1 MPDLPVNHYRGR
13 DGASLVYRELGD
25 GRPVVLIHGFF
36 STAYVNWIR
45 YGHAKLLA
53 DSGFRVIMPDLR
65 AHGGSDKTHDPQ
77 HYPRDVLADDAFG
90 LIEQL
95 GLTDYDLGG
104 YSLGA
109 RTTVRMLVRGA
120 QPGRAVVAGM
130 GLGGI
135 TGVEKRNE
143 FFACVFDGLGTHE
156 RGSEE
161 RAQETLDRIEGPEKP
176 AAIALH
182 ARFLLD
188 NGRAPDALALLK
200 SAAANG
206 TLPPRGLRLLVDAA
220 LATGDTRTALATL
233 PQIARTQSI
242 APEDQVD
249 LDTRT
254 YAAALAATPD
264 GYQLKW
270 VRRITS

>member
-90 LIEQL
+90 LIDQL

-120 QPGRAVVAGM
+120 QPGRAIVAGM

-135 TGVEKRNE
+135 TEVEKRNE
-143 FFACVFDGLGTHE
+143 FFARVFDGLGTHQ

-161 RAQETLDRIEGPEKP
+161 WRSEAFMHTTGGDPVP
-176 AAIALH
+176 
-182 ARFLLD
+182 
-188 NGRAPDALALLK
+188 
-200 SAAANG
+200 
-206 TLPPRGLRLLVDAA
+206 LRLVLETSVGATVDELAGITTPTLVVMGDDDRGHGSGAELADAMPLAKFVEVPGNHMSAVTDPA
-220 LATGDTRTALATL
+220 LG
-233 PQIARTQSI
+233 IAMR
-242 APEDQVD
+242 DF
-249 LDTRT
+249 L
-254 YAAALAATPD
+254 
-264 GYQLKW
+264 
-270 VRRITS
+270 VR

>member
-65 AHGGSDKTHDPQ
+65 AHGGSDKTHNPQ

-90 LIEQL
+90 LIDQL

-135 TGVEKRNE
+135 TEVEKRNE
-143 FFACVFDGLGTHE
+143 FFARVFDGLGTHQ

-161 RAQETLDRIEGPEKP
+161 WRSEAFMHTTGGDPVP
-176 AAIALH
+176 
-182 ARFLLD
+182 
-188 NGRAPDALALLK
+188 
-200 SAAANG
+200 
-206 TLPPRGLRLLVDAA
+206 LRLVLETSVGATVDELAGITTPTLVVMGDDDRGHGSGAELADAMPLAKFVEVPGNHMSAVTDPA
-220 LATGDTRTALATL
+220 LG
-233 PQIARTQSI
+233 IAMR
-242 APEDQVD
+242 DF
-249 LDTRT
+249 L
-254 YAAALAATPD
+254 
-264 GYQLKW
+264 
-270 VRRITS
+270 VR

>member
-1 MPDLPVNHYRGR
+1 MPRMPDLPVNHYRGR
-13 DGASLVYRELGD
+13 DGASLVYRDLGD

-135 TGVEKRNE
+135 TEVEKRNE
-143 FFACVFDGLGTHE
+143 FFARVFDGLGTHQ

-161 RAQETLDRIEGPEKP
+161 WRSEAFMHTTGGDPVP
-176 AAIALH
+176 
-182 ARFLLD
+182 
-188 NGRAPDALALLK
+188 
-200 SAAANG
+200 
-206 TLPPRGLRLLVDAA
+206 LRLVLETSVGATVDELAGITTPTLVVMGDDDRGHGSGAELADAMPLAKFVEVPGNHMSAVTDPA
-220 LATGDTRTALATL
+220 LG
-233 PQIARTQSI
+233 IAMR
-242 APEDQVD
+242 DF
-249 LDTRT
+249 L
-254 YAAALAATPD
+254 
-264 GYQLKW
+264 
-270 VRRITS
+270 VR

>member
-1 MPDLPVNHYRGR
+1 
-13 DGASLVYRELGD
+13 
-25 GRPVVLIHGFF
+25 VLIHGFF

-65 AHGGSDKTHDPQ
+65 AHGGSDKTHNPQ

-90 LIEQL
+90 LIDQL

-120 QPGRAVVAGM
+120 QPGRAIVAGM

-135 TGVEKRNE
+135 TEVEKRNE
-143 FFACVFDGLGTHE
+143 FFARVFDGLGTHE

-161 RAQETLDRIEGPEKP
+161 WRSEAFMHTTGGDPVP
-176 AAIALH
+176 
-182 ARFLLD
+182 
-188 NGRAPDALALLK
+188 
-200 SAAANG
+200 
-206 TLPPRGLRLLVDAA
+206 LRLVLETSVGATVDELAGITTPTLVVMGEDDRGHGSGAELADAMPLAKFVEVPGNHMSAVTDPA
-220 LATGDTRTALATL
+220 LG
-233 PQIARTQSI
+233 IAMR
-242 APEDQVD
+242 DF
-249 LDTRT
+249 L
-254 YAAALAATPD
+254 
-264 GYQLKW
+264 
-270 VRRITS
+270 VR

>member
-65 AHGGSDKTHDPQ
+65 AHGGSDKTHNPQ

-90 LIEQL
+90 LIDQL

-120 QPGRAVVAGM
+120 QPGRAIVAGM

-135 TGVEKRNE
+135 TEVEKRNE
-143 FFACVFDGLGTHE
+143 FFARVFDGLGTHE

-161 RAQETLDRIEGPEKP
+161 WRSEAFMHTTGGDPVP
-176 AAIALH
+176 
-182 ARFLLD
+182 
-188 NGRAPDALALLK
+188 
-200 SAAANG
+200 
-206 TLPPRGLRLLVDAA
+206 LRLVLETSVGATVDELAGITTPTLVVMGEDDRGHGSGAELADAMPLAKFVEVPGNHMSAVTDPA
-220 LATGDTRTALATL
+220 LG
-233 PQIARTQSI
+233 IAMR
-242 APEDQVD
+242 DF
-249 LDTRT
+249 L
-254 YAAALAATPD
+254 
-264 GYQLKW
+264 
-270 VRRITS
+270 VR

>member
-65 AHGGSDKTHDPQ
+65 AHGGSDKTHNPQ

-90 LIEQL
+90 LIDQL

-120 QPGRAVVAGM
+120 QPGRAIVAGM

-135 TGVEKRNE
+135 TEVEKRNE
-143 FFACVFDGLGTHE
+143 FFARVFDGIGTHQ

-161 RAQETLDRIEGPEKP
+161 WRSEAFMHTTGGDPVP
-176 AAIALH
+176 
-182 ARFLLD
+182 
-188 NGRAPDALALLK
+188 
-200 SAAANG
+200 
-206 TLPPRGLRLLVDAA
+206 LRLVLETSVGATADELAGITTPTLVVMGDDDRGHGSGAELADAMPLAKFVEVPGNHMSAVTDPA
-220 LATGDTRTALATL
+220 LG
-233 PQIARTQSI
+233 IAMR
-242 APEDQVD
+242 DF
-249 LDTRT
+249 L
-254 YAAALAATPD
+254 
-264 GYQLKW
+264 
-270 VRRITS
+270 VR

>member
-13 DGASLVYRELGD
+13 DGASLVYRDLGD

-120 QPGRAVVAGM
+120 QPGRAIVAGM

-135 TGVEKRNE
+135 TEVEKRNE
-143 FFACVFDGLGTHE
+143 FFARVFDGLGTHQ

-161 RAQETLDRIEGPEKP
+161 WRSEAFMHTTGGDPVP
-176 AAIALH
+176 
-182 ARFLLD
+182 
-188 NGRAPDALALLK
+188 
-200 SAAANG
+200 
-206 TLPPRGLRLLVDAA
+206 LRLVLETSVGATVDELAGITTPTLVVMGDDDRGHGSGAELADAMPLAKFVEVPGNHMSAVTDPA
-220 LATGDTRTALATL
+220 LG
-233 PQIARTQSI
+233 IAMR
-242 APEDQVD
+242 DF
-249 LDTRT
+249 L
-254 YAAALAATPD
+254 
-264 GYQLKW
+264 
-270 VRRITS
+270 VR

>member
-65 AHGGSDKTHDPQ
+65 AHGGSDKTHNPQ

-90 LIEQL
+90 LIDQL

-120 QPGRAVVAGM
+120 QPGRAIVAGM

-135 TGVEKRNE
+135 TEVEKRNE
-143 FFACVFDGLGTHE
+143 FFARVFDGLGTHE

-161 RAQETLDRIEGPEKP
+161 RRSEAFMHTTGGDPVP
-176 AAIALH
+176 
-182 ARFLLD
+182 
-188 NGRAPDALALLK
+188 
-200 SAAANG
+200 
-206 TLPPRGLRLLVDAA
+206 LRLVLETSVGATVDELAGITTPTLVVMGEDDRGHGSGAELADAMPLAKFVEVPGNHMSAVTDPA
-220 LATGDTRTALATL
+220 LG
-233 PQIARTQSI
+233 IAMR
-242 APEDQVD
+242 DF
-249 LDTRT
+249 L
-254 YAAALAATPD
+254 
-264 GYQLKW
+264 
-270 VRRITS
+270 VR

>member
-65 AHGGSDKTHDPQ
+65 AHGGSDKTHNPQ

-90 LIEQL
+90 LIDQL

-135 TGVEKRNE
+135 TEVEKRNE
-143 FFACVFDGLGTHE
+143 FFARVFDGLGTHE

-161 RAQETLDRIEGPEKP
+161 WRSEAFMHTTGGDPVP
-176 AAIALH
+176 
-182 ARFLLD
+182 
-188 NGRAPDALALLK
+188 
-200 SAAANG
+200 
-206 TLPPRGLRLLVDAA
+206 LRLVLETSVGATVDELAGITTPTLVVMGDDDRGHGSGAELADAMPLAKFVEVPGNHMSAVTDPA
-220 LATGDTRTALATL
+220 LG
-233 PQIARTQSI
+233 IAMR
-242 APEDQVD
+242 DF
-249 LDTRT
+249 L
-254 YAAALAATPD
+254 
-264 GYQLKW
+264 
-270 VRRITS
+270 VR